1 MKKTL
6 IVQAPAKINLG
17 LWVKNKRQD
26 GYHEL
31 ETYFQTISLMDNV
44 TLHQSF
50 NEGIRVTC
58 NNSRVPSG
66 ADNIVFKAAKIF
78 LEKFGI
84 EPALN
89 IHIEKRIP
97 MAAGL
102 AGGSSDAAAVLTGL
116 ARLYERTTSLSEFME
131 MAAFLGSDVPFLIKG
146 GLAKGSGRGEI
157 LEYYDMPKNP
167 IFVVVVMPHDVS
179 VSTKWCYDNYTPSE
193 NEFKGR
199 SFSMIL
205 EAFQNC
211 DFAKLNRVIF
221 NDLESVT
228 LQRFPIL
235 QRIKELLSSIDD
247 SVVLMSGSG
256 PAIFGL
262 FDDRRKALHAVSLM
276 KGIPADVFVEHVCKK
291 KF

>member
-1 MKKTL
+1 
-6 IVQAPAKINLG
+6 
-17 LWVKNKRQD
+17 
-26 GYHEL
+26 
-31 ETYFQTISLMDNV
+31 
-44 TLHQSF
+44 
-50 NEGIRVTC
+50 
-58 NNSRVPSG
+58 
-66 ADNIVFKAAKIF
+66 
-78 LEKFGI
+78 
-84 EPALN
+84 
-89 IHIEKRIP
+89 
-97 MAAGL
+97 
-102 AGGSSDAAAVLTGL
+102 
-116 ARLYERTTSLSEFME
+116 
-131 MAAFLGSDVPFLIKG
+131 
-146 GLAKGSGRGEI
+146 
-157 LEYYDMPKNP
+157 
-167 IFVVVVMPHDVS
+167 
-179 VSTKWCYDNYTPSE
+179 
-193 NEFKGR
+193 
-199 SFSMIL
+199 MIL